1 MQNNFTAIAT
11 LLVGFMSPT
20 ITYSATP
27 IEIGQTNGVFDG
39 ASCSYYSA
47 IDKKPKLIKEIID
60 KGPDAIF
67 KYEHTPGRPVLYLG
81 STRTDQEWKQVAAIN
96 INGKELL
103 LDFVKQEPSLCL
115 DEVHQKQVECT
126 TNEYANHE
134 YKIFVKRL
142 TSQRACFPD
151 SAYCAGDAASVL
163 VTIEGNHSQKSL
175 LLVGGCA
182 E

>member
-1 MQNNFTAIAT
+1 VA
-11 LLVGFMSPT
+11 FMYPT

-39 ASCSYYSA
+39 ASCSYYRA
-47 IDKKPKLIKEIID
+47 TDEKPKLIKELID

-67 KYEHTPGRPVLYLG
+67 KYEYTSGRPVLYLG
-81 STRTDQEWKQVAAIN
+81 STRSGQKSKQVAAIN

-103 LDFVKQEPSLCL
+103 LDLVKQEPSQCL
-115 DEVHQKQVECT
+115 DEVHQKQVACT

-134 YKIFVKRL
+134 YKIIAKRL
-142 TSQRACFPD
+142 TSQTACFPD
-151 SAYCAGDAASVL
+151 SRYCAGDTASVL
-163 VTIEGNHSQKSL
+163 ITIESQSSKTSL
-175 LLVGGCA
+175 VAVGGCG